1 MSNMDHLV
9 SIVTAIVTVCS
20 AISSWLNHIVRS
32 KQAAGQPV
40 PGALLGGAAV
50 TNVASV
56 NIDKAIQLVNML
68 RAAKVPTAP
77 AQDAQ

>member
-1 MSNMDHLV
+1 MSHIDHIV
-9 SIVTAIVTVCS
+9 SIITAVVTVCS
-20 AISSWLNHIVRS
+20 AVSSFLNHLVRS

-56 NIDKAIQLVNML
+56 NIDKAIQLVQMI
-68 RAAKVPTAP
+68 RAAKAP
-77 AQDAQ
+77 AAPAPDAK